1 MHGNGFRMDVASVSV
16 SWKKHRMNSEKSQLL
31 QVRGDGGATLS
42 IAYRFHEPEPERP
55 VYVWFCGFGS
65 EMGSLKAE
73 EVARWTRDVVA
84 GCLRFDYSG
93 HGASGGRFRGW
104 RNQRVA

>member
-1 MHGNGFRMDVASVSV
+1 
-16 SWKKHRMNSEKSQLL
+16 MNSEESQLL

-42 IAYRFHEPEPERP
+42 IAYRFHEPERNRP

-73 EVARWTRDVVA
+73 EVARWAADAGA

-93 HGASGGRFRGW
+93 HVRDDDAVDGPDGILRPCSLHARELYLFST
-104 RNQRVA
+104 A